1 MDLFSLLLNL
11 REFPKTQLIYTT
23 QPWSLEAEVL
33 LLDAIPNPAAV
44 LSIGQQAY
52 HLLSSVEEAYIL
64 SLRLGRQNLCSREMC
79 QQVLEQLEQSALSRA

>member
-44 LSIGQQAY
+44 LSIEQQAY

-79 QQVLEQLEQSALSRA
+79 QQLLEQLEQSALSRA

>member
-1 MDLFSLLLNL
+1 MDLFYLLLNL
-11 REFPKTQLIYTT
+11 PEFPKSQLIYAT

-33 LLDAIPNPAAV
+33 LLDAMPNPAV
-44 LSIGQQAY
+44 VFSIEQQAY
-52 HLLSSVEEAYIL
+52 HLLSSVDEAYIL

>member
-1 MDLFSLLLNL
+1 MDLFYLLLNL
-11 REFPKTQLIYTT
+11 REFPKSQLIYTT

-44 LSIGQQAY
+44 LSIGQQVY

-64 SLRLGRQNLCSREMC
+64 SLRLGRQNLCSRERC
-79 QQVLEQLEQSALSRA
+79 QQLLEQLEQSALSRA

>member
-33 LLDAIPNPAAV
+33 LLDAIPNPAAA

-64 SLRLGRQNLCSREMC
+64 SLRLGRQNLCSRERC
-79 QQVLEQLEQSALSRA
+79 QQLLEQLEQSALSRA

>member
-44 LSIGQQAY
+44 LSIGQQVY

-64 SLRLGRQNLCSREMC
+64 SLRLGHQNLCSRERC
-79 QQVLEQLEQSALSRA
+79 QQLLEQLEQSALSRV